1 MREGAVSKALA
12 IVRANW
18 LTALSYRLQTMFSFA
33 GLFIAVVPLYFVSH
47 ALQPMMASTIKA
59 EAPEYFGFLIV
70 GWVALSFVN
79 TAGTS
84 LHGALSSE
92 ISTGSFEALLSTP
105 TTIPALLAGLIGH
118 ALTMNVMRAAVILS
132 FATMFGFHIVWSA
145 ALSGLG

>member
-1 MREGAVSKALA
+1 MSRALA

-18 LTALSYRLQTMFSFA
+18 LTALSYRLETMFSFL

-79 TAGTS
+79 TAVTGFVPAS
-84 LHGALSSE
+84 L
-92 ISTGSFEALLSTP
+92 
-105 TTIPALLAGLIGH
+105 
-118 ALTMNVMRAAVILS
+118 AVILPNRPWLS
-132 FATMFGFHIVWSA
+132 WSGPA
-145 ALSGLG
+145 A